1 MAKKQETISEQVVRL
16 YKEGYDLDRI
26 ASIMQMSK
34 VGARGVL
41 EKYMPDYENYHQP
54 PAPTE
59 DPSQEKGVIGRI
71 SNPFKGRKKKEET
84 SAPSTVNLNLNY
96 DENGFIDKHTES
108 IAKMIRRGDSDK
120 RIAEFFNCSVSDV
133 KAVKQV
139 LDQQTDLAKASP
151 ADTVSKQTPEEEE
164 VFNPFMPE
172 KKKHESEPVQS
183 QPQQTGGYDPY
194 APNAPLDPYA
204 VPYDP
209 TNPYDPNAPLDPYAV
224 PYDPTNPYDPNAP
237 LDPYAVPYNP
247 NEAEQEYVPN
257 IKFDDDDGLE
267 EMPSIST
274 DNLVFAE
281 PPVKPSTDA
290 IDAIATDD
298 ISFDMDALDSKDEN
312 ISFELKE
319 SDAEMTASEKM
330 KMFAKQ
336 QIDENNTKLEALKK
350 EKESTAKELASAEA
364 ELATTKASID
374 DCETQ
379 ISQLN
384 IQLSEINAKLTDLR
398 SRLSEHQINE
408 TKLLDNTV
416 KNRAA
421 VQDIENAINEI
432 MKDNS
437 EYEAFL
443 K

>member
-54 PAPTE
+54 PAPAE

-96 DENGFIDKHTES
+96 DENGFIYKHTET

-151 ADTVSKQTPEEEE
+151 ADTASKQTPEEEE

-224 PYDPTNPYDPNAP
+224 PY
-237 LDPYAVPYNP
+237 NP

-257 IKFDDDDGLE
+257 IKFEDDDGLE

-298 ISFDMDALDSKDEN
+298 ISFDMDALDSNDEN

>member
-1 MAKKQETISEQVVRL
+1 MAKKQETIPEQVVRL

-26 ASIMQMSK
+26 ANIMQMSK

-139 LDQQTDLAKASP
+139 LDQQTDLVKTSP
-151 ADTVSKQTPEEEE
+151 ADTASKQAPEEEE

-224 PYDPTNPYDPNAP
+224 PY
-237 LDPYAVPYNP
+237 NP

-257 IKFDDDDGLE
+257 IKFEDDDGLE

-298 ISFDMDALDSKDEN
+298 ISFDMDALDSNDEN

>member
-1 MAKKQETISEQVVRL
+1 
-16 YKEGYDLDRI
+16 
-26 ASIMQMSK
+26 
-34 VGARGVL
+34 
-41 EKYMPDYENYHQP
+41 
-54 PAPTE
+54 
-59 DPSQEKGVIGRI
+59 
-71 SNPFKGRKKKEET
+71 
-84 SAPSTVNLNLNY
+84 
-96 DENGFIDKHTES
+96 
-108 IAKMIRRGDSDK
+108 
-120 RIAEFFNCSVSDV
+120 
-133 KAVKQV
+133 
-139 LDQQTDLAKASP
+139 
-151 ADTVSKQTPEEEE
+151 
-164 VFNPFMPE
+164 
-172 KKKHESEPVQS
+172 
-183 QPQQTGGYDPY
+183 
-194 APNAPLDPYA
+194 
-204 VPYDP
+204 
-209 TNPYDPNAPLDPYAV
+209 
-224 PYDPTNPYDPNAP
+224 
-237 LDPYAVPYNP
+237 
-247 NEAEQEYVPN
+247 
-257 IKFDDDDGLE
+257 
-267 EMPSIST
+267 
-274 DNLVFAE
+274 
-281 PPVKPSTDA
+281 
-290 IDAIATDD
+290 
-298 ISFDMDALDSKDEN
+298 MDALDSNDEN